1 MEAKVE
7 NDKMTYKKRNK
18 PNILSRI
25 FLCWVLPV
33 LYKGNVRDV
42 EESDLINPPK
52 KYDSEILGDR
62 FERYWLAEVEN
73 AARNNRKPSLWK
85 AMVRS
90 FWLAYLPGAFLL
102 AGNTAARTAQPLL
115 FTQLLAYWSVESS
128 VTAQEAGYYAMGML
142 GLTFFGF
149 LCHHHNTLF
158 VNSFSLKV
166 KVGVSSLIYRKVLR
180 MSQASLGEVAAG
192 KLVNLLSNDVSRF
205 DFAFMFLHYFWLVPI
220 QLTVV
225 LVLLYY
231 TAGFAPYVGLF
242 GVFIL
247 VLPVQAGLTKL
258 TSIVRRATAQGTDK
272 RIKLMN
278 EFINGIQ
285 VIKMY
290 AWEKP
295 FQNMV
300 RLSRINELKYLQR
313 SIFVRSV
320 FVGFMLFTERT
331 TLFITCLTIVLT
343 GSILTATTI
352 YPIQQFFNIVQM
364 NLTFIL
370 PIAIASL
377 SEMFVALERIQGVLM
392 MEERDDLVPPN
403 GITNGVHPITFNGNK
418 MSKPS
423 DPVVAA
429 KYVELDKQTALRP
442 AEKPKI
448 SVNAPFEYAVE
459 MYGVSASWSKSNDK
473 MTLKNISMR
482 LRKGKLCA
490 IIGPVGSGKSS
501 LLQVFLKEF
510 SICEGSFN
518 VNGRLS
524 YACQESWLFPASV
537 RDNIL
542 FGLPYD
548 ARKYKEVCRVCSL
561 MPDFKQFPFGDQSL
575 VGERGVSL
583 SGGQRARINLARAV
597 YREADIYLLDD
608 PLSAVDANVG
618 RQLFDECINGY
629 LRDSTRILVTHQIHF
644 LKAADYI
651 VVLNDGAIE
660 NMGTYD
666 ELVKSEKEFSLLLT
680 SLSESNTESED
691 GTGKT
696 TRPTVERVLS
706 KISVKSE
713 DENEDEKKQ
722 TLEAEE
728 RAKGTLK
735 WSVIAN
741 YLKSVES
748 VWAVAVA
755 LFALLLTQ
763 GAATTADYWL
773 SFWTNQVDLHEQSL
787 PAGVEPDPSLD
798 TQMGILT
805 TGQYLLIYGCIIIFI
820 IIITQVRIVAFVT
833 MTTRASKNLHNTVF
847 KNLINASMRFFDTN
861 PSDPSLDTQMGIL
874 TTGQYLLIY
883 GCIIIFIII
892 ITQVRIVAF
901 VTMTTRAS
909 KNLHNTVFKNL
920 INASMRFFD
929 TNPSGRILNRF
940 SKDMGAMDELLPRS
954 VLETLQMYLSVISIL
969 VLNAIALPW
978 TLIPT
983 VVLLFIFMFLLKW
996 YIAASQAVKRLEGTT
1011 KSPVFSMINSTIAG
1025 LSTIRSSNSQN
1036 RLLTIFDQA
1045 QDLNTSA
1052 FYTFLGGSSTFG
1064 FYLDVLCLI
1073 YLAIII
1079 AIFLLFDFGNIIPVG
1094 SIGLAVS
1101 QSMVLVVM
1109 LQMAARITADFL
1121 GQMTSVERV
1130 LEYSRLPAEDNMETG
1145 PTKPSKDWP
1154 SKGRVKFENVCLRYD
1169 PDDPLVLK
1177 NLTFEIES
1185 GWKVGIVGR
1194 TGAGKSSL
1202 ISALFRL
1209 SDIDGSIKI
1218 DGIDT
1223 QDVGKAIFRSK
1234 ISIIPQEPVLF
1245 SASLRYN
1252 LDPFDSYDDDEIW
1265 RALEQV
1271 ELKDA
1276 IPALDFKVSE
1286 GGANFSVGQRQL
1298 VCLARAILRSNRIL
1312 VMDEATAN
1320 VDPQTDALIQTTIR
1334 KQFAACTVLTIAH
1347 RLNTIM
1353 DSDRVL
1359 VMDKGEV
1366 VEYDYPYRL
1375 LQNPNSKFTS
1385 MVRETGEMKA
1395 LFEVAKAKY
1404 LSGNPE

>member
-1 MEAKVE
+1 MESKVKNDE
-7 NDKMTYKKRNK
+7 NSYKKRNK

-25 FLCWVLPV
+25 FLCWILPV
-33 LYKGNVRDV
+33 IYKGNVRDV

-52 KYDSEILGDR
+52 KYDSELLGDR

-73 AARNNRKPSLWK
+73 AARKNKKPSLWK

-90 FWLAYLPGAFLL
+90 FWLSYMPGAFLL
-102 AGNTAARTAQPLL
+102 LGNTVARTAQPLL
-115 FTQLLAYWSVESS
+115 FTQLLSYWSVESS
-128 VTAQEAGYYAMGML
+128 LTVQEAAYYALGML
-142 GLTFFGF
+142 GLNFLGF
-149 LCHHHNTLF
+149 LCHHHNALF

-180 MSQASLGEVAAG
+180 MSQTSLGEVAAG
-192 KLVNLLSNDVSRF
+192 KLVNLLSNDVARF

-220 QLTVV
+220 QLCVV

-258 TSIVRRATAQGTDK
+258 TSIVRRATAQGTDR

-295 FQNMV
+295 FQTMV

-331 TLFITCLTIVLT
+331 TLFITSLTIVLT

-392 MEERDDLVPPN
+392 MEERDDLKPLKD
-403 GITNGVHPITFNGNK
+403 ITTGVNPITFNGNK
-418 MSKPS
+418 MPKLS

-429 KYVELDKQTALRP
+429 KYLSLDKQSALRP
-442 AEKPKI
+442 AEKPAI
-448 SVNAPFEYAVE
+448 SLNTPFENAVE
-459 MYGVSASWSKSNDK
+459 VYGVSASWTNSKDRL
-473 MTLKNISMR
+473 TLKNISMR

-561 MPDFKQFPFGDQSL
+561 VQDFKQFPFGDQSL

-651 VVLNDGAIE
+651 VVLNDGGIE

-666 ELVKSEKEFSLLLT
+666 ELIKSEKEFSLLLT
-680 SLSESNTESED
+680 SLSESNTEGED
-691 GTGKT
+691 GTGKA
-696 TRPTVERVLS
+696 TRPTVERG
-706 KISVKSE
+706 ISRISIKSE
-713 DENEDEKKQ
+713 DDDEVYKKQ
-722 TLEAEE
+722 TLDAEE

-735 WSVIAN
+735 WSVVTN
-741 YLKSVES
+741 YIRSVES
-748 VWAVAVA
+748 VWAVTVA

-763 GAATTADYWL
+763 AAATTADYWL

-787 PAGVEPDPSLD
+787 PAGVEPDPGLD
-798 TQMGILT
+798 VEMGILT

-820 IIITQVRIVAFVT
+820 IIITQVRIIAFVT
-833 MTTRASKNLHNTVF
+833 MTTRASKNLHN
-847 KNLINASMRFFDTN
+847 S
-861 PSDPSLDTQMGIL
+861 
-874 TTGQYLLIY
+874 
-883 GCIIIFIII
+883 
-892 ITQVRIVAF
+892 
-901 VTMTTRAS
+901 
-909 KNLHNTVFKNL
+909 VFKNL

-954 VLETLQMYLSVISIL
+954 ILETLQMYLSVISIL

-1045 QDLNTSA
+1045 QDVNSSA
-1052 FYTFLGGSSTFG
+1052 FYTFLGGSAAFG
-1064 FYLDVLCLI
+1064 FYLDTLCLI

-1079 AIFLLFDFGNIIPVG
+1079 TIFLLFDFGNIIPVG

-1101 QSMVLVVM
+1101 QSMVLTMM
-1109 LQMAARITADFL
+1109 LQMAARITADLL

-1145 PTKPSKDWP
+1145 PTKPSQDWP
-1154 SKGRVKFENVCLRYD
+1154 SKGRVKFENVCLRYG

-1177 NLTFEIES
+1177 NLSFEIDS

-1223 QDVGKAIFRSK
+1223 REVGKAIFRSK

-1252 LDPFDSYDDDEIW
+1252 LDPFDSYSDDDIW

-1298 VCLARAILRSNRIL
+1298 VCLARAILRSNKVL

-1334 KQFAACTVLTIAH
+1334 KQFAECTVLTIAH

-1359 VMDKGEV
+1359 VMDQGEV

-1375 LQNPNSKFTS
+1375 LQNSNSKFTS

-1395 LFEVAKAKY
+1395 LLEVAKAKY
-1404 LSGNPE
+1404 FSINPQ